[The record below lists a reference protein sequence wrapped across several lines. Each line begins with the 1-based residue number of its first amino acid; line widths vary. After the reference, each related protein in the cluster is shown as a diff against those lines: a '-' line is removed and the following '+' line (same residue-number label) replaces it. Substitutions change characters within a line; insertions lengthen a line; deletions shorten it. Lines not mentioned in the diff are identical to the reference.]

1 MGHVTITGKTLEEV
15 RKTADQVKEKIKVKA

>member
-15 RKTADQVKEKIKVKA
+15 KSTAAQVKNLVHIIA